1 MKILSCFKLRRY
13 LIIKIF
19 HHFLLMQEDFSDNQ
33 NNKEMYLQTIEDI
46 FLDNFIENLQNER
59 LLNLPIQSIYDIL
72 GKYEKSHGKQQYQ
85 NEILEFLFKCLDKYG
100 RDASPLF
107 QFAEFN
113 CDNLDHFNKLITQ
126 YSDIVDFQFLNSSFA
141 KMIHQTQIQYSSL
154 VNENAQMKS
163 KIFSLNEEKG
173 KIDQLNDELTKKKI
187 EYEQKID
194 QLTKSN
200 DQLQKKLQ
208 NESFEIGEIV
218 LTSKN
223 LSKDE
228 SWLECNGRNVSQ
240 NDYPDLFDV
249 LPSNTKGEWQEQLV
263 NVPVNAPGLIEG
275 CDFYSL
281 VTNGE
286 FTVFTGFKVEEKRTF
301 LYIYSKRYAK
311 NLWAKNIFEFPKGE
325 VGGKCRMQYIKN
337 EFLIFVL
344 VYEENNL
351 CLYSV
356 HSNNPENGWKKK
368 LNYSN
373 NCFSCKRLFICDF
386 NYLNNLYVVS
396 FNVAKTNTEHYNS
409 YIAYGSNI
417 SSEFEMNMNFCDQES
432 SYFGPFI
439 TYGNNRWILCVEC
452 DLDSCIYVSD
462 DISSLSP
469 ISQKNIFHHGNSSD
483 DVFTGFG
490 VIFKNDHVIIPGI
503 FERKPDSGVTIFYSH
518 IDENYAPFYYKQIS
532 EHVRTFIS
540 PIIYFGGKFILFCYD
555 SKDFVKIYC
564 SNGENLSDWELIQTS
579 KNELCLVC
587 NYFSV
592 AEIKN
597 NLFCSFNISE
607 NIFFTL
613 STTIGSIKQLPE
625 NSEAKNLTAY
635 IKALK

>member
-1 MKILSCFKLRRY
+1 M
-13 LIIKIF
+13 
-19 HHFLLMQEDFSDNQ
+19 
-33 NNKEMYLQTIEDI
+33 
-46 FLDNFIENLQNER
+46 
-59 LLNLPIQSIYDIL
+59 
-72 GKYEKSHGKQQYQ
+72 
-85 NEILEFLFKCLDKYG
+85 
-100 RDASPLF
+100 
-107 QFAEFN
+107 
-113 CDNLDHFNKLITQ
+113 
-126 YSDIVDFQFLNSSFA
+126 
-141 KMIHQTQIQYSSL
+141 
-154 VNENAQMKS
+154 
-163 KIFSLNEEKG
+163 
-173 KIDQLNDELTKKKI
+173 
-187 EYEQKID
+187 
-194 QLTKSN
+194 
-200 DQLQKKLQ
+200 Q

-249 LPSNTKGEWQEQLV
+249 LPSNTKGECQ
-263 NVPVNAPGLIEG
+263 IEY

-325 VGGKCRMQYIKN
+325 VGDNCRMQYIKN
-337 EFLIFVL
+337 KYLIFVL

-396 FNVAKTNTEHYNS
+396 FNVKKTNTEHSNS

-503 FERKPDSGVTIFYSH
+503 FAKKPDSGVTIFYSH

-532 EHVRTFIS
+532 EHGRTFIS

-579 KNELCLVC
+579 KNAICDVFI
-587 NYFSV
+587 YFSV

-597 NLFCSFNISE
+597 NLFCSFNISK